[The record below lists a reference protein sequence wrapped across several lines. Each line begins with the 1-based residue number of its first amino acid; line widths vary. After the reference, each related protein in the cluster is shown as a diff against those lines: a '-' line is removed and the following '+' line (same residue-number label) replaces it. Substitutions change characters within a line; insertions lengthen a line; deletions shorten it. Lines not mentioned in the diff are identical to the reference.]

1 MLCPDFFWSLIHQN
15 IVDEVNKCLRTDL
28 NCLKEEK
35 DSYGR
40 SNQKVGRVDVNLK
53 CFIKLLM
60 ILNPCPHLIN
70 SVSIENT
77 KIHNL

>member
-1 MLCPDFFWSLIHQN
+1 MFCPDCVCLLIYKK
-15 IVDEVNKCLRTDL
+15 IIDEVNKCLRTDL

-35 DSYGR
+35 DRHGR